1 MSDKIISISGLRN
14 YSEVNE
20 ELVSLLEQLLTKSKE
35 GHIKSIAYIA
45 SGNGTIESSWV
56 IEDGGNIFEVLG
68 AISNLNSRLIKE
80 VIHT

>member
-1 MSDKIISISGLRN
+1 MSDKIISISGLKG

-20 ELVSLLEQLLTKSKE
+20 ELVSLLEELLTKAKE

-45 SGNGTIESSWV
+45 SGNGTIESSWI

-68 AISNLNSRLIKE
+68 AISNLNARLIKE